1 MTHQRPDHTDRP
13 PADASMSLLNEIMRN
28 PLDLGYSAAARRR
41 TRQDLAGASKTS
53 SHMSRVVVLVV
64 SLALGVTT
72 TMAIKELRA
81 RDEVISSA
89 RTLLVDEITERQETR
104 ASLEELA
111 AQRQQSVDQLRSQIL
126 EEQEPELISQVT
138 TDQLRSGVLP
148 VQGPGVKITVR
159 DGSGADLDAN
169 RRVHD
174 ADIRVVVNGLWSLGA
189 EAITINGQRLTT
201 TSAIRSAGAAI
212 LVDLTGV
219 SAPYRIE
226 AIGDPDVFDQQ
237 FPTSAAAEQLEA
249 LNDSFGITWEIERQD
264 AISAQAGSNRSLIH
278 ASPVTDES
286 S

>member
-1 MTHQRPDHTDRP
+1 M
-13 PADASMSLLNEIMRN
+13 
-28 PLDLGYSAAARRR
+28 
-41 TRQDLAGASKTS
+41 
-53 SHMSRVVVLVV
+53 
-64 SLALGVTT
+64 
-72 TMAIKELRA
+72 
-81 RDEVISSA
+81 
-89 RTLLVDEITERQETR
+89 
-104 ASLEELA
+104 
-111 AQRQQSVDQLRSQIL
+111 
-126 EEQEPELISQVT
+126 
-138 TDQLRSGVLP
+138 
-148 VQGPGVKITVR
+148 
-159 DGSGADLDAN
+159 
-169 RRVHD
+169 
-174 ADIRVVVNGLWSLGA
+174 NGLWSLGA

-264 AISAQAGSNRSLIH
+264 AISAPAGSNRSLIH